1 MIAWSNTLRIS
12 EEAAEM
18 SVSAWTDTDTARALE
33 IWAEYQRQHDVSDR
47 KGQAVGIDP
56 ATGRIWFGE
65 SVVDIGEQL
74 DKEGIKTL
82 LYFTRVGSPYY
93 GRKGGHR

>member
-1 MIAWSNTLRIS
+1 MSIS
-12 EEAAEM
+12 TWTEA
-18 SVSAWTDTDTARALE
+18 DTARALE

-65 SVVDIGEQL
+65 SATDIWRQM
-74 DKEGIKTL
+74 DQEGIKSL
-82 LYFTRVGSPYY
+82 IYLTRVGSNYY
-93 GRKGGHR
+93 GRKHYRLTIDFVARTVLLDRAA